1 MKTKEELS
9 ALVSSEM
16 PFAKTFVNQAFVQ
29 ATQCTE
35 EETLTT
41 RLSDGTEE
49 TVNTAFP
56 GNWIVMNPSGEQYI
70 LTEEKFKEK
79 YIPAKQK
86 GVYVSKPIP
95 QKFIQIKEDIEF
107 MAPWGAPQ
115 FIKKGGFLNVSDL
128 ENVYGVAQKEFL
140 ETYSPFNPVLL
151 NKKGH
156 SL

>member
-16 PFAKTFVNQAFVQ
+16 PFAKTFVKQAFVQ
-29 ATQCTE
+29 ATQCTK

-41 RLSDGTEE
+41 RLSDGMAE

-56 GNWIVMNPSGEQYI
+56 GNWIVTNPSGEQYI

-107 MAPWGAPQ
+107 MAPPQ

-151 NKKGH
+151 NKKAH